1 MTFSPSNEY
10 LASSSSDGNV
20 IIWDVSVGCCHS
32 PLHTLQPRHGAIW
45 SIAFS
50 PDGHSLASAS
60 TDGSVALWC
69 VDGGSRLSTLTG
81 HEGAISSVAWA
92 PDGARLASASA
103 DTTCRVWDVSDGGS
117 DSRQLWRLGG
127 LGGAPYYVA
136 WHGSST
142 SQLLQYV
149 ISMLLMITISRRA
162 VLRGMGS
169 QGTSAG
175 GGVFVWQCWGVVQAA
190 DNPQI

>member
-60 TDGSVALWC
+60 TDGRVALWC
-69 VDGGSRLSTLTG
+69 VVGVLGCPLGSISGSWSGLGRPFWGSGGTPGRLWRAG
-81 HEGAISSVAWA
+81 GFKDRFPGSVAHHFSRFWSRKGAQMA
-92 PDGARLASASA
+92 PKTQQKSLK
-103 DTTCRVWDVSDGGS
+103 
-117 DSRQLWRLGG
+117 
-127 LGGAPYYVA
+127 
-136 WHGSST
+136 
-142 SQLLQYV
+142 
-149 ISMLLMITISRRA
+149 I
-162 VLRGMGS
+162 
-169 QGTSAG
+169 
-175 GGVFVWQCWGVVQAA
+175 
-190 DNPQI
+190 N